1 MEQQSEWYLLC
12 AISLLLT
19 HTGNYRDGSSKGR
32 RKLEKAMEID
42 GPAKSKIIFMASF
55 AGVLACTK
63 STYSKRG
70 PV

>member
-1 MEQQSEWYLLC
+1 MEQLSEWYLLC
-12 AISLLLT
+12 AISLLL
-19 HTGNYRDGSSKGR
+19 HIGNYRDGSSKGR